1 MASQDM
7 GQPRFAAGQIFRRQL
22 DRAAL
27 SSTPLLYRGRQFPM
41 IRARQSKSAP
51 VGVVGKVLR
60 ILEALDA
67 APGGLQLR
75 EIAQQTGVNKSTA
88 YRFVAHLEND
98 GYLFREGNGVYLVG
112 PKLARLGAGVAYHAT
127 LRTIGRP
134 VLTELSKET
143 KETVNLGV
151 IEGHDVLYLDVF
163 ESPHFFR
170 MASQPGMHRP
180 LNCTALGKALLAF
193 LSREQREE
201 ILPTLTFER
210 ATSHSIPNLARLR
223 KELTEIAKKGYA
235 LDDQETDLGARCV
248 AAPVLDASGKVA
260 AAISV
265 SGPITRMSRERVP
278 MFALATRKAARTI
291 STRLGYSS

>member
-1 MASQDM
+1 
-7 GQPRFAAGQIFRRQL
+7 
-22 DRAAL
+22 
-27 SSTPLLYRGRQFPM
+27 M

-67 APGGLQLR
+67 APSGLQLR

-88 YRFVAHLEND
+88 YRFVAHLESD

-112 PKLARLGAGVAYHAT
+112 PKLARLGSGIAYHAT

-134 VLTELSKET
+134 VLTELSKEM

-151 IEGHDVLYLDVF
+151 LDGHDVLYLDVF

-180 LNCTALGKALLAF
+180 LNCTALGKAMLAF
-193 LSREQREE
+193 LPREHREE

-210 ATSHSIPNLARLR
+210 VTSRSIPNLARLR
-223 KELTEIAKKGYA
+223 KELTRIAQQGYA
-235 LDDQETDLGARCV
+235 LDDQETEMGARCV
-248 AAPVLDASGKVA
+248 AAPVLDGSGKVA

-265 SGPITRMSRERVP
+265 SGPITRISSERVST
-278 MFALATRKAARTI
+278 FALATKKAARAI
-291 STRLGYSS
+291 SARLGHSS